1 MAEESELLKIIGLK
15 RDEKVVAEFG
25 DYLPFKF
32 DLTDGES
39 CNCVYW
45 RLGNFKSSLIE
56 IGVDR
61 KSGVVASF
69 SLVIFDCFE
78 RGVPELSTSLRAEV
92 GVPCFSVDCWHE
104 EMLLDE
110 RAEVR
115 VFYDSNKIMI
125 AWADV
130 DTTEWIV
137 VSDCVE
143 FGIGF
148 SGRLCWVCVRGL
160 PEESISGLSLL
171 QSTK

>member
-1 MAEESELLKIIGLK
+1 MLKIIGLK
-15 RDEKVVAEFG
+15 RDERVVAEFG

-32 DLTDGES
+32 DLIDGEG

-61 KSGVVASF
+61 KNGVMVSF

-78 RGVPELSTSLRAEV
+78 RGVPEWNTSLREEA
-92 GVPCFSVDCWHE
+92 GVPCFSVDCWCE
-104 EMLLDE
+104 EMVLDE

-125 AWADV
+125 VWADV
-130 DTTEWIV
+130 GMTEWIA
-137 VSDCVE
+137 VSGSVE
-143 FGIGF
+143 FGVGF
-148 SGRLCWVCVRGL
+148 SGRLCWVCVGGL
-160 PEESISGLSLL
+160 PAESISGLSLL
-171 QSTK
+171 QSVK

>member
-115 VFYDSNKIMI
+115 VFYDSNKMMLIFL
-125 AWADV
+125 W
-130 DTTEWIV
+130 
-137 VSDCVE
+137 C
-143 FGIGF
+143 
-148 SGRLCWVCVRGL
+148 SGGEC
-160 PEESISGLSLL
+160 
-171 QSTK
+171 

>member
-1 MAEESELLKIIGLK
+1 MKIIGLK

-148 SGRLCWVCVRGL
+148 SGRLCWVFVRGL